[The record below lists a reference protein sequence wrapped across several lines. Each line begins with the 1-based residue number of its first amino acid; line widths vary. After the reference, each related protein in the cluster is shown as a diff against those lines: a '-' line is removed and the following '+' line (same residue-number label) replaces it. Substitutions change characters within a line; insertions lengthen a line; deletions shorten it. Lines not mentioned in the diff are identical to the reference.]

1 MQSRFGRSFAL
12 GALMFTLMGGVG
24 MAAAQPPLR
33 ALPGLFGVNTTGSAT
48 YTVPIAAPPGT
59 ADIVPRLSVN
69 YASQDSNGIL
79 GIGWS
84 IAGLPSISR
93 CARTLAQDGIH
104 GGVNYDLNDRFCLNG
119 QRLVLISGTYGADG
133 SEYRTEIESF
143 TRIVAHGSAGNGPAW
158 FELHEKSG
166 EAEEL
171 GNTTDSRI
179 LAVGTATARIW
190 AVDKVYD
197 TKGNYFAVTYVND
210 TTNGQYYPSR
220 IDYTGHGTAPVLSP
234 YNSVQFAYTSR
245 ADTTP
250 LYQGGSPMK
259 TTVLLTD

>member
-1 MQSRFGRSFAL
+1 MQSRFGRSCAL
-12 GALMFTLMGGVG
+12 GALVFSLMGGVVR
-24 MAAAQPPLR
+24 AAAQPPLM

-104 GGVNYDLNDRFCLNG
+104 GGVNYDLNDRFCLDG

-143 TRIVAHGSAGNGPAW
+143 TKIIAHGSAGSGPAW
-158 FELHEKSG
+158 FEIHLKSG
-166 EAEEL
+166 LAMQL
-171 GNTTDSRI
+171 GDTTDSRI
-179 LAVGTATARIW
+179 LAKGTATARSW
-190 AVDKVYD
+190 AL
-197 TKGNYFAVTYVND
+197 N
-210 TTNGQYYPSR
+210 
-220 IDYTGHGTAPVLSP
+220 
-234 YNSVQFAYTSR
+234 
-245 ADTTP
+245 
-250 LYQGGSPMK
+250 
-259 TTVLLTD
+259 